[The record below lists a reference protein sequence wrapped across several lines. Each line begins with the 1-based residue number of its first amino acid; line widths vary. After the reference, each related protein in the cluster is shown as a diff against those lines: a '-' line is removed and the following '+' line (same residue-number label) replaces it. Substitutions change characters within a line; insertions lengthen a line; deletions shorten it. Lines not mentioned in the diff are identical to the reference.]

1 MWGEYPYT
9 TEYPTEYPLSLSPRQ
24 TEERYQNDSGGESEE
39 EQRQY
44 LESIRKRLY
53 LNGELPKIHYP
64 SEYTPK
70 RETPKFIKY
79 QLRKE
84 KQKQR
89 QREGEE
95 RKRLEILNTPPKQPK
110 KRSLRE
116 YLTLYTEKRR
126 RRAGLDTEK
135 EKGLKAEISKI
146 SRKISRKAIVYRESL
161 VLLYVL

>member
-70 RETPKFIKY
+70 RETPTIYKI
-79 QLRKE
+79 
-84 KQKQR
+84 
-89 QREGEE
+89 
-95 RKRLEILNTPPKQPK
+95 P
-110 KRSLRE
+110 
-116 YLTLYTEKRR
+116 TEK
-126 RRAGLDTEK
+126 GETET
-135 EKGLKAEISKI
+135 KAE
-146 SRKISRKAIVYRESL
+146 RG
-161 VLLYVL
+161 